1 MAGPKRRVLG
11 IVAVPHTRTSVT
23 SISLHVGQLFT
34 TESLSEVQVK
44 VSVIEG
50 TGGEVYHWVLGLVWG
65 SRRERKGWFYKSSE
79 AASSSGVAAK
89 LSHTSHHPTGTR
101 NRKEDTLTGFSN
113 SNSCDV
119 TIREVT

>member
-1 MAGPKRRVLG
+1 MSCCQAVALLQSLASRLHRTVLVAGPKRRVLG

-50 TGGEVYHWVLGLVWG
+50 TGGEV
-65 SRRERKGWFYKSSE
+65 
-79 AASSSGVAAK
+79 
-89 LSHTSHHPTGTR
+89 
-101 NRKEDTLTGFSN
+101 
-113 SNSCDV
+113 
-119 TIREVT
+119 

>member
-1 MAGPKRRVLG
+1 MSCCQAAALLQSLASQLHRTVLVAGPKRRVLG

-50 TGGEVYHWVLGLVWG
+50 TGGEV
-65 SRRERKGWFYKSSE
+65 
-79 AASSSGVAAK
+79 
-89 LSHTSHHPTGTR
+89 
-101 NRKEDTLTGFSN
+101 
-113 SNSCDV
+113 
-119 TIREVT
+119 